1 MTNSNVAFVTLL
13 SPNTPRNKLLLGKRQ
28 HSCKHPSHN
37 SYTKYQD
44 AAFKCFPLQAKEDG
58 QKGGG
63 KFNPF
68 AALGNV
74 GNFMDAVKKAQEFS
88 KEAGKMQEELSKT
101 ELKAS
106 SEDGLAH
113 AYITGNQRPIRV
125 EVTEELVNKGADA
138 VSKSVT
144 EAIIA
149 AHNLSMAHVKEKLGS
164 ITNSLGLPD
173 TAAGKS

>member
-1 MTNSNVAFVTLL
+1 MVTAAFVTNIPTWLV
-13 SPNTPRNKLLLGKRQ
+13 SSVEQKGSICRDPR
-28 HSCKHPSHN
+28 HN
-37 SYTKYQD
+37 LHKNVQLYKKKATIV
-44 AAFKCFPLQAKEDG
+44 AAQDG

-68 AALGNV
+68 GALGNI

-88 KEAGKMQEELSKT
+88 KEAGKMQEELSNT

-106 SEDGLAH
+106 SEDGLVN

-125 EVTEELVNKGADA
+125 EVSEELLAKGAEA

-144 EAIIA
+144 EAVIA
-149 AHNLSMAHVKEKLGS
+149 AHSLSMSHVRERLGG
-164 ITNSLGLPD
+164 ITSSLGLPD
-173 TAAGKS
+173 TSKSSSIE

>member
-1 MTNSNVAFVTLL
+1 MSNVAFVTLL
-13 SPNTPRNKLLLGKRQ
+13 YPTTTRNRTLGKRQ
-28 HSCKHPSHN
+28 SFCKNPSHVVHK
-37 SYTKYQD
+37 TYQES
-44 AAFKCFPLQAKEDG
+44 AFKCIPLRAKEDG

-113 AYITGNQRPIRV
+113 AYITGNQRPIKV
-125 EVTEELVNKGADA
+125 EVTEELVSKGAEA

-149 AHNLSMAHVKEKLGS
+149 AHNMSMAHVKEKLGS

-173 TAAGKS
+173 TAGKS